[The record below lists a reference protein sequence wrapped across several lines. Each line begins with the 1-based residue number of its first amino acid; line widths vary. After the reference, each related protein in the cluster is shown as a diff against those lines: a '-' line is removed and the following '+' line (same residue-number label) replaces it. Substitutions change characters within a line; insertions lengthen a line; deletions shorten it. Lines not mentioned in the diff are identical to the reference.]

1 MKFFKTFT
9 LVSIA
14 YLLASCASMSGGDE
28 ETESTQ
34 RLEAEEFIMSTGD
47 IVRFKNNSLEFLKIV
62 NDSRCPK
69 GVQCVSEGSA
79 TLSFIYLTPN
89 SAESFT
95 LDTSDNSVHSFE
107 NIRFGLMSFEPLPSE
122 GTILSPDEFT
132 ARLVVAEE
140 GSLEGV
146 TIIDVRTDGEYNNSH
161 YSGAVHIP
169 VDEIGK
175 RIGELNLAKDETFIV
190 YCRSGNRAGKAKEE
204 LEAMGYTNVING
216 VNEDSLYKLMD

>member
-1 MKFFKTFT
+1 MKSLKVIC
-9 LVSIA
+9 LLSA
-14 YLLASCASMSGGDE
+14 GYLLASCSTMFGE
-28 ETESTQ
+28 EEIDTSPQ
-34 RLEAEEFIMSTGD
+34 LQANEFMMTTGD

-69 GVQCVSEGSA
+69 GMQCVSEGMA
-79 TLSFIYLTPN
+79 TLSFIYLTPD

-95 LDTSDNSVHSFE
+95 LDTADNAVHSFE
-107 NIRFGLMSFEPLPSE
+107 NIKFGLMSFEPLPSE
-122 GTILSPDEFT
+122 GSILSPDEFT
-132 ARLVVAEE
+132 ARVVVAEE
-140 GSLEGV
+140 GSLEDV

-169 VDEIGK
+169 VDDISD
-175 RIGELNLAKDETFIV
+175 RIGELNLAKDEIFIV

-216 VNEDSLYKLMD
+216 VSEESLDKFLD

>member
-1 MKFFKTFT
+1 MKSLNFI
-9 LVSIA
+9 LLLSIP
-14 YLLASCASMSGGDE
+14 YLLVSCASVPGVEG
-28 ETESTQ
+28 ESEVAQ
-34 RLEAEEFIMSTGD
+34 KPHANEYLMSTGD
-47 IVRFKNNSLEFLKIV
+47 IVRFKDSSIEFLKIV

-69 GVQCVSEGSA
+69 GVQCVTEGAA
-79 TLSFIYLTPN
+79 TLSFIYLTP
-89 SAESFT
+89 STAESFT
-95 LDTSDNSVHSFE
+95 LDTAENSVHSFE
-107 NIRFGLMSFEPLPSE
+107 NIKFGLMSFDPLPSE
-122 GTILSPDEFT
+122 GNILSPDEFT

-140 GSLEGV
+140 GSLEDI

-169 VDEIGK
+169 VDDISS

-190 YCRSGNRAGKAKEE
+190 YCRSGNRAGKAKAE

>member
-1 MKFFKTFT
+1 MKFLKTFT

-28 ETESTQ
+28 EIESTQ
-34 RLEAEEFIMSTGD
+34 RLEAKEFMMSTGD

-79 TLSFIYLTPN
+79 ILSFIYLTPN

-140 GSLEGV
+140 GSLEDV